1 MTNNN
6 FYLQSLT
13 SSIEA
18 VTSPYRDYLS
28 DLYEK
33 YQPLTEG
40 VISDYIPE
48 LGAANSDWFGICI
61 ATVDGELFEVGNC
74 HQKFTIQSISR
85 AFIYGLALEDWG
97 REHVNSYVS
106 VEPTAEELH
115 SIILDKKSNRINNP
129 MVDAGAIVTTDLIK
143 GNGATERLK
152 RILNMFRLYTGRELN
167 ISMPVFLSQKASGHR
182 DRAIAHLMLKF
193 GTIEN
198 KIEETLDL
206 YFQHCSILIDSR
218 DLAIMAATLAN
229 GGINP
234 ITGEKAI
241 DERYIQDVISVILT
255 CGMYDYSGEWIYKVG
270 IPAKSSVSGGF
281 TALVPQKLGI
291 GVFSPLVDERGHSVR
306 GMKVCQDI
314 SQKFSLH
321 LFNIYEKNQEM
332 LKYIE
337 QVEKITSAA
346 AALENDIFQQEGL
359 DEVST
364 RTDELGQLARVF
376 LKMVQQVKTREQKLK
391 QQVQELQIEIDKTK
405 QAQKVAEIVESD
417 SFQNL
422 KQKLQRMKKV
432 REEKEKKS

>member
-1 MTNNN
+1 MNNN
-6 FYLQSLT
+6 NSYLQSLT
-13 SSIEA
+13 SSIEE
-18 VTSPYRDYLS
+18 VTSPYRDYLT
-28 DLYEK
+28 DLHEK
-33 YQPLTEG
+33 YHPITEG
-40 VISDYIPE
+40 FISDYIPE
-48 LGAANSDWFGICI
+48 LGLANPAWFGICI
-61 ATVDGELFEVGNC
+61 ATVDGQVFEVGNC
-74 HQKFTIQSISR
+74 QKMFTIQSISR

-97 REHVNSYVS
+97 RDRVNRYVS
-106 VEPTAEELH
+106 VEPTAEGLN
-115 SIILDKKSNRINNP
+115 SIILDKKSNRPNNP

-143 GNGATERLK
+143 GNGATERLR
-152 RILNMFRLYTGRELN
+152 RILDMFRRYTGRELN
-167 ISMPVFLSQKASGHR
+167 ISMPVCLSQKAAGHR
-182 DRAIAHLMLKF
+182 ERAIAHLMLKF
-193 GTIEN
+193 GTIQN

-206 YFQHCSILIDSR
+206 YFQHCSIMLNSR

-241 DERYIQDVISVILT
+241 DSQYLQDVISVILT
-255 CGMYDYSGEWIYKVG
+255 CGMYDYSGEWTYKVG
-270 IPAKSSVSGGF
+270 IPTKSSVSGGL
-281 TALVPQKLGI
+281 TAIVPQKLGI
-291 GVFSPLVDERGHSVR
+291 GVFSPLVDERGNSVR
-306 GMKVCQDI
+306 GMKVCEDI

-337 QVEKITSAA
+337 EVDKITAAA
-346 AALENDIFQQEGL
+346 AALENDTFQQQSL
-359 DEVST
+359 DEVIT

-376 LKMVQQVKTREQKLK
+376 LQMVQQVKVREQKLK

-432 REEKEKKS
+432 RAEKEKK